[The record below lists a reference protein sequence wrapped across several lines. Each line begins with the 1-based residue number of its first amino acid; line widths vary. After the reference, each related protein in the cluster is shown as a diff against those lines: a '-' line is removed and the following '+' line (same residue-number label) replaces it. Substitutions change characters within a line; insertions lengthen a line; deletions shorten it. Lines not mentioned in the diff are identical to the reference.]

1 MIKQILLSS
10 AIMQSVG
17 QCSPTTEQAMPSDTM
32 NRIADAIF
40 RAEGTHSKHPY
51 GVMIPCSSPR
61 RVCENT
67 ITHAWRDFE
76 GETKTVTN
84 NNQSPKDTRSGCVA
98 SHHNIQISL
107 PFIQFLGARYCPSSV
122 DYVGYRN
129 WTNNVWRIIDK

>member
-40 RAEGTHSKHPY
+40 CAEGGSKTPYPY
-51 GVMIPCSSPR
+51 GIKSVKTSTPR
-61 RVCENT
+61 HICINT
-67 ITHAWRDFE
+67 IQHAWKDFE
-76 GETKTVTN
+76 GDGARTGRNDLQVIKPLSCKV
-84 NNQSPKDTRSGCVA
+84 
-98 SHHNIQISL
+98 SL

-129 WTNNVWRIIDK
+129 WTNNVFKIVNKQTK

>member
-1 MIKQILLSS
+1 MIKQILLAS

-61 RVCENT
+61 VVCINT
-67 ITHAWRDFE
+67 IQHAWKDFE
-76 GETKTVTN
+76 GEHKETEKKVVN
-84 NNQSPKDTRSGCVA
+84 GQPLRPV
-98 SHHNIQISL
+98 SL

-129 WTNNVWRIIDK
+129 WTNNVFKIVNKQTKYRGY